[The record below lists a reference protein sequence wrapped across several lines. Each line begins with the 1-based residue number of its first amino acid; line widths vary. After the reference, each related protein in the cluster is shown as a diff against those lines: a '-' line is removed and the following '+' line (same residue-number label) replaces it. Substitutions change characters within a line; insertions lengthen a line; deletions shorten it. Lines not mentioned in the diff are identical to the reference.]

1 MACVNISWAET
12 QMVLFS
18 RRLAPAWPLLSC
30 ISYVAVTIHIAVGSS
45 LKVIMPVSTSFILL
59 LW

>member
-45 LKVIMPVSTSFILL
+45 LKVIMPV
-59 LW
+59 